1 MTVQLVQRVSRVHF
15 PRSLRQELFDAHR
28 RPRVKLLVL
37 PAALGVLASHQTGT
51 GAMLCGGF
59 HLSVE

>member
-51 GAMLCGGF
+51 
-59 HLSVE
+59 